1 MPAKEA
7 LWLAVRGE
15 FFTGS
20 LGLLNVHLMP
30 WTKEPGMS
38 LRSKT
43 LPELRPFCSMIHCTQ
58 STCELHWILANSLRI
73 RNVDK
78 ETKFNAAT
86 ERASVLIWTF
96 WNVHTRQCIPI
107 LLWDSYSI
115 RTHNLHTISAYSTEK
130 VRHST
135 VTAEDYLPGASCEW
149 GRAQSYQ
156 QSFFNEPTRSR
167 NIYPRLSSTPDINVL
182 LLNNSWGPFVSLTGL
197 IKLSSKKINP
207 PAPQKHVVLK

>member
-20 LGLLNVHLMP
+20 LGPLNVHLMP

-58 STCELHWILANSLRI
+58 SMCELHWIQADSLRI
-73 RNVDK
+73 HNLDK

-96 WNVHTRQCIPI
+96 WTNLHTRQRIPI
-107 LLWDSYSI
+107 LLRDS
-115 RTHNLHTISAYSTEK
+115 TYSTEK
-130 VRHST
+130 VSHYT
-135 VTAEDYLPGASCEW
+135 VTAEDCFPGASCEW

-156 QSFFNEPTRSR
+156 RYFFNEEDPKTF
-167 NIYPRLSSTPDINVL
+167 TQGAVQH
-182 LLNNSWGPFVSLTGL
+182 LT
-197 IKLSSKKINP
+197 
-207 PAPQKHVVLK
+207 